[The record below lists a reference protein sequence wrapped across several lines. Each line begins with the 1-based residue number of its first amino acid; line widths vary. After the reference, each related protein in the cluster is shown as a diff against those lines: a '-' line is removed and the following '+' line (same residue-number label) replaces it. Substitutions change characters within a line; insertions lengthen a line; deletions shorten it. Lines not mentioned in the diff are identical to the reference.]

1 MSMFYKLA
9 SAVLA
14 RTTGRAV
21 VAMRFRRKIHC
32 AFGARRFVAVLAR
45 GDTSFFLAKTVLF
58 V

>member
-32 AFGARRFVAVLAR
+32 AFGSVRRRSGARPH
-45 GDTSFFLAKTVLF
+45 FFLGSNSAFCVKT
-58 V
+58 